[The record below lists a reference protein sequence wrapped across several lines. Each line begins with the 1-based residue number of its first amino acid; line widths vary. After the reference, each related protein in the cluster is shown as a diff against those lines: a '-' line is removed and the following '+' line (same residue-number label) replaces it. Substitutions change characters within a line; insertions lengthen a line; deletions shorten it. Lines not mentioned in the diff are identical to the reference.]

1 MWENLKYRV
10 RTNRLGINQIL
21 RILDIYLAIST
32 ILHDFLNK
40 VLVKILEIFTQNLR
54 MHLIQII
61 YY

>member
-10 RTNRLGINQIL
+10 RTNRLGINQIQG
-21 RILDIYLAIST
+21 ILAIST

-54 MHLIQII
+54 MHLI
-61 YY
+61 